1 MRKEPRNLII
11 LCPDEMRGDCAG
23 FMGNP
28 DIRTP
33 NFDAFAR
40 QGVVFERHMT
50 VFPKCV
56 PARIN
61 LMTGRYSHTDGYRTI
76 NQLMLPGEPNL
87 LDRFQENGYETAVFG
102 KNHCWD
108 RETFESDIDYR
119 SHKPPYDEF
128 MEGRPGM
135 VETEPD
141 PDGARPLD
149 LEGGWHYVGSNTRH
163 MPDEAYAEQAV
174 DFLTNRRDRSRPFFL
189 QLNFESPHPV
199 YGVEEPW
206 FSMYDRDAV
215 EPWPHQLPKNA
226 PLPMVK
232 QREVRT
238 GLEDR
243 SDAAREVQCVYY
255 GMISKVDHLFGPV
268 LEAIEQ
274 ENLWEDSVLLFW
286 ADHGDYAG
294 QYGLAEKWDTTF
306 QDCLIHVPCVLR
318 SLHLPRGHRVES
330 LTETTDLAPTLCE
343 LLNFELLPG
352 MHGQS
357 LLPII
362 RGERTK
368 KAVFCEGGHEDEM
381 LARAPDE
388 FDWVRERSDQ
398 TGKRF
403 AKTETYMTY
412 PDTMARAK
420 MVRTD
425 RYKMVIR
432 LRGGNELYDLESDPW
447 EMTNRWGDPEL
458 SHVVPELLQLLV
470 EWGLRT
476 DPDRPYQVGFTV

>member
-1 MRKEPRNLII
+1 MADRPRNLII
-11 LCPDEMRGDCAG
+11 LCPDELRGDCAA

-28 DIRTP
+28 AILTP
-33 NFDAFAR
+33 HFDAFAR
-40 QGVVFERHMT
+40 DGVVFERHFT

-56 PARIN
+56 PARMN

-76 NQLMLPGEPNL
+76 NQLMRPDQPNL
-87 LDRFQENGYETAVFG
+87 LDRLRENGYHTALFG

-108 RETFESDIDYR
+108 KEVFESEIDFR
-119 SHKPPYDEF
+119 SHKPPSDEF

-135 VETEPD
+135 LDTEPD
-141 PDGARPLD
+141 PHGAEPMD
-149 LEGGWHYVGSNTRH
+149 LESGWHYVGSNTRH

-174 DFLTNRRDRSRPFFL
+174 DFLKNRRDRSRPFFL
-189 QLNFESPHPV
+189 QVNFESPHPV

-206 FSMYDRDAV
+206 FSMYDRDEI
-215 EPWPHQLPKNA
+215 EPWPHRLPKNA
-226 PLPMVK
+226 PLPMVR

-238 GLEDR
+238 GTTNRPE
-243 SDAAREVQCVYY
+243 AVREVRCTYY
-255 GMISKVDHLFGPV
+255 GMISKVDHLFGQV
-268 LEAIEQ
+268 VAAIDE
-274 ENLWEDSVLLFW
+274 EGLWRDTVVLFW

-318 SLHLPRGHRVES
+318 APGLPEGVRVES

-343 LLNFELLPG
+343 LLGFQPLPG
-352 MHGQS
+352 MHGES

-362 RGERTK
+362 RGDRTK
-368 KAVFCEGGHEDEM
+368 EAVFCEGGHEREM
-381 LARAPDE
+381 LERAPEE
-388 FDWVRERSDQ
+388 FDWAGGGDEKA
-398 TGKRF
+398 GKRY
-403 AKTETYMTY
+403 AKTETYMKY
-412 PDTMARAK
+412 PETMARAK

-432 LRGGNELYDLESDPW
+432 VCGGNELYDLEEDPW
-447 EMTNRWGDPEL
+447 EMDNRWGDPEL
-458 SHVVPELLQLLV
+458 SGVVPELLQRLV

-476 DPDRPYQVGFTV
+476 DPDRPYQEGFTV